1 MNNFFIK
8 LKKGSKIVFN
18 KDIEICVT
26 KDGEDTIIT
35 LKNNPSN
42 IILDEA
48 SNDDYIRRSID
59 EVIKKYQNTTISM
72 LEVDRSF
79 GLRKRKGSYLK

>member
-18 KDIEICVT
+18 KDTEICVT
-26 KDGEDTIIT
+26 KDGKDTIIT

-48 SNDDYIRRSID
+48 SNDDYIRQSID

>member
-1 MNNFFIK
+1 M
-8 LKKGSKIVFN
+8 
-18 KDIEICVT
+18 T

-35 LKNNPSN
+35 LKNNSSN

-48 SNDDYIRRSID
+48 SNDDYIRQSID

-72 LEVDRSF
+72 VEVDRSF
-79 GLRKRKGSYLK
+79 GLRKRKGSYFK

>member
-48 SNDDYIRRSID
+48 SNDDYIRQSID

-79 GLRKRKGSYLK
+79 ELRKRKGSYLK